1 LVLKDDIYLYM
12 LKVKVKEGKG
22 GIERAL
28 KELKSKVIKTR
39 QMRELQ
45 DRKEYEKPSVK
56 RRNLVKKAIYGQKK
70 RQKND

>member
-1 LVLKDDIYLYM
+1 M

-28 KELKSKVIKTR
+28 KEYKSKVIKTR

-45 DRKEYEKPSVK
+45 DRKEFKKKSVTK
-56 RRNLVKKAIYGQKK
+56 REAKNKAIYVQKK
-70 RQKND
+70 YRKED

>member
-1 LVLKDDIYLYM
+1 M

-22 GIERAL
+22 GIEKAL

-45 DRKEYEKPSVK
+45 DRKTFTKKSVK
-56 RRNLVKKAIYGQKK
+56 RRESKKKAIYVQKK
-70 RQKND
+70 FKKED

>member
-1 LVLKDDIYLYM
+1 M

-22 GIERAL
+22 GIEKAL

-45 DRKEYEKPSVK
+45 DRKTFTKKSVK
-56 RRNLVKKAIYGQKK
+56 RRESKKKAIYVNKK
-70 RQKND
+70 FRKED